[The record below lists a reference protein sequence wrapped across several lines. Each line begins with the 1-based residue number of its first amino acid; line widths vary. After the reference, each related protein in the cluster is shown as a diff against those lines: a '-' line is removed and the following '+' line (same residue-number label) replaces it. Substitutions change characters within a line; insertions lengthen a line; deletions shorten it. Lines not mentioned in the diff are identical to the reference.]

1 MKTYYKLKERN
12 NMRNVFITTVAAM
25 AISTAAFAEDT
36 VTKVTPMV
44 AAPVLS
50 GEVSLDFAE
59 TANDK
64 FGGTMNLDLGV
75 DMGGLATIDLDFEA
89 TDGNAITLD
98 TWAVGTTVAGVGV
111 AVGDDL
117 GVMPGAEGEQTLAAP
132 AMAEAVQVTV
142 GDAVV
147 AVGLTDWTADI
158 TDVSNIQGAYTM
170 DVAGLDVT
178 AAADYNLDSEN
189 TVLGAGVGGLDL
201 GLATVGGAMTYDVDA
216 ETFGYEGVAAAYG
229 VTAYLNGDDTDM
241 LQNIGGEY
249 AVDVAGATFTAGA
262 NYNIDTEDFAP
273 TAGISFNF

>member
-1 MKTYYKLKERN
+1 
-12 NMRNVFITTVAAM
+12 MRNVFITTVAVM

-36 VTKVTPMV
+36 AAPV

-59 TANDK
+59 TAGDK
-64 FGGTMNLDLGV
+64 WGGTMNLDLGV
-75 DMGGLATIDLDFEA
+75 DMGGLATVDLNFVGQDGSAID
-89 TDGNAITLD
+89 LD
-98 TWAVGTTVAGVGV
+98 TWAVGTTVAGLGV
-111 AVGDDL
+111 AFGDDL

-147 AVGLTDWTADI
+147 AVGLTDWTTDV
-158 TDVSNIQGAYTM
+158 TDVSNIQGAYTLN
-170 DVAGLDVT
+170 VENLDVT

-189 TVLGAGVGGLDL
+189 TVLGAGISGLDL
-201 GLATVGGAMTYDVDA
+201 GVASLGGAMTYDVDG
-216 ETFGYEGVAAAYG
+216 ETFGFETVATAMG
-229 VTAYLNGDDTDM
+229 ITAYLNGDDTDM

-249 AVDVAGATFTAGA
+249 EVDVNGATFTAGA

-273 TAGISFNF
+273 TASIGFAF

>member
-1 MKTYYKLKERN
+1 
-12 NMRNVFITTVAAM
+12 MRNVFITTVAAM

-36 VTKVTPMV
+36 VTKVTTPV
-44 AAPVLS
+44 APVLS

-64 FGGTMNLDLGV
+64 IGGTMNLDLGV
-75 DMGGLATIDLDFEA
+75 DMGGLATVDLNFEA

-147 AVGLTDWTADI
+147 AVGLTDWTTDV
-158 TDVSNIQGAYTM
+158 TDVSNIQGAYTLG
-170 DVAGLDVT
+170 VAGLDVT

-189 TVLGAGVGGLDL
+189 TVLGAGVSGLDL
-201 GLATVGGAMTYDVDA
+201 GVASLGGAMTYDMDA
-216 ETFGYEGVAAAYG
+216 ETFGFEGVATRDG
-229 VTAYLNGDDTDM
+229 ITAYLNGDDTDA

-249 AVDVAGATFTAGA
+249 AVDVNGATFTAGA

-273 TAGISFNF
+273 TASVAFAF

>member
-1 MKTYYKLKERN
+1 
-12 NMRNVFITTVAAM
+12 MRTIVLATAVAM
-25 AISTAAFAEDT
+25 AATSAFAET
-36 VTKVTPMV
+36 VTKTQTPVMG
-44 AAPVLS
+44 PIIS

-64 FGGTMNLDLGV
+64 IGGTMNLDLGV
-75 DMGGLATIDLDFEA
+75 DMGGLATVDLDFEA

-147 AVGLTDWTADI
+147 AVGLTDWTTDI

-189 TVLGAGVGGLDL
+189 TVLGAGIAGLDL
-201 GLATVGGAMTYDVDA
+201 GLASIGGAMTYDVDA

-249 AVDVAGATFTAGA
+249 EMDVAGATFTAGA
-262 NYNIDTEDFAP
+262 NYNIDTEDFTP
-273 TAGISFNF
+273 TAGLAFNF

>member
-1 MKTYYKLKERN
+1 
-12 NMRNVFITTVAAM
+12 MRNVFITTVAAM

-50 GEVSLDFAE
+50 GAVNLDFAE
-59 TANDK
+59 TAGDK
-64 FGGTMNLDLGV
+64 IGGTMGIELDIDAGS
-75 DMGGLATIDLDFEA
+75 LATIDLDFKGA
-89 TDGNAITLD
+89 DGSALDLD

-147 AVGLTDWTADI
+147 AVGLTDWTTDI
-158 TDVSNIQGAYTM
+158 TDISNIQGAYTLNI
-170 DVAGLDVT
+170 ASLDVT

-189 TVLGAGVGGLDL
+189 TVLGAGVSGLDL
-201 GLATVGGAMTYDVDA
+201 GLATASGALTYDVDA
-216 ETFGYEGVAAAYG
+216 ETFGYEGVATALG
-229 VTAYLNGDDTDM
+229 MTAYLNGDDTDM

-249 AVDVAGATFTAGA
+249 EMDVAGATFTAGA
-262 NYNIDTEDFAP
+262 NYNLDTEDFTP
-273 TAGISFNF
+273 TAGLAFNF

>member
-1 MKTYYKLKERN
+1 
-12 NMRNVFITTVAAM
+12 MRNVFITTVAAM

-36 VTKVTPMV
+36 TTMPYG
-44 AAPVLS
+44 PVIS

-59 TANDK
+59 TAGDK
-64 FGGTMNLDLGV
+64 IGGTMNLDLGV
-75 DMGGLATIDLDFEA
+75 DMGGLATVDLNFEA
-89 TDGNAITLD
+89 TDGNAVTLD

-147 AVGLTDWTADI
+147 AVGLTDWTTDV
-158 TDVSNIQGAYTM
+158 TDVSNIQGAYTLN
-170 DVAGLDVT
+170 VANLDVT

-201 GLATVGGAMTYDVDA
+201 GVASLGGAMTYDVDA
-216 ETFGYEGVAAAYG
+216 ETFGYEGVATAMG
-229 VTAYLNGDDTDM
+229 ITAYLNGDDTDM
-241 LQNIGGEY
+241 MQNIGGEY
-249 AVDVAGATFTAGA
+249 EVNVNGATFTAGA

-273 TAGISFNF
+273 TASIAFAF

>member
-1 MKTYYKLKERN
+1 MKNT
-12 NMRNVFITTVAAM
+12 FIASIAATLI
-25 AISTAAFAEDT
+25 AGAAFAEST
-36 VTKVTPMV
+36 TPT
-44 AAPVLS
+44 AGPVIS

-64 FGGTMNLDLGV
+64 IGGTMNLDLGV
-75 DMGGLATIDLDFEA
+75 DMGGLATVDLDFVA
-89 TDGNAITLD
+89 TDGNAVTLD

-111 AVGDDL
+111 AFGDDL

-147 AVGLTDWTADI
+147 AVGLTDWTTDI
-158 TDVSNIQGAYTM
+158 TDVSNIQGAYTLN
-170 DVAGLDVT
+170 VANLDVT

-216 ETFGYEGVAAAYG
+216 ETFGYETVATALG
-229 VTAYLNGDDTDM
+229 MTAYLNGDDTDM

-273 TAGISFNF
+273 TASIGFAF